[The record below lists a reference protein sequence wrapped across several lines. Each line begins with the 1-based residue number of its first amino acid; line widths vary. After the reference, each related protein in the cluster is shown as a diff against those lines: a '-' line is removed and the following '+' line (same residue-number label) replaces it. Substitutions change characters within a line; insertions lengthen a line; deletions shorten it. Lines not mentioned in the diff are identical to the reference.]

1 MKRIPLHKMKPR
13 HWLLMAVIV
22 VGGLGLETYLNV
34 SGILAGPA
42 YIHRPVETE
51 LAYYLAGG
59 IYRVQLACRDR
70 RKPRVHRLRADDH
83 LEATAFLAERL
94 PDCELLEIRRVR
106 SRFVLLHGRPYRR
119 SLSLF

>member
-1 MKRIPLHKMKPR
+1 MKWIPLDKMKPR
-13 HWLLMAVIV
+13 HWLLMAAIV
-22 VGGLGLETYLNV
+22 VGGLGLETYVNV

-42 YIHRPVETE
+42 YIRRPVETE

-59 IYRVQLACRDR
+59 IFRVQLECRGR
-70 RKPRVHRLRADDH
+70 QKPRVHRLRADDY

-106 SRFVLLHGRPYRR
+106 RRFVLLHGGSRGGGW
-119 SLSLF
+119 SLF